1 MAGTG
6 TDRRG
11 LRQPDAPVLERRV
24 APPRLSPL
32 DSACIC
38 CLQSCLRPVSSPCLP
53 TRAKEKEGLR
63 ITNHPT
69 TDNWGAGPRHISVA
83 ESLERPTV
91 GDDNVL
97 HPGLPFSAVEP
108 ASGSRLMS
116 TYRHLPH
123 ELHSHAAHRPVNL
136 ALPGQAAQRFHW
148 WAETLMMCPRVSYAR
163 VLGEGPDP

>member
-1 MAGTG
+1 MYMLLAELPST
-6 TDRRG
+6 
-11 LRQPDAPVLERRV
+11 
-24 APPRLSPL
+24 
-32 DSACIC
+32 CIV
-38 CLQSCLRPVSSPCLP
+38 PVSSHPGQ
-53 TRAKEKEGLR
+53 REGR
-63 ITNHPT
+63 PPHHKSP
-69 TDNWGAGPRHISVA
+69 DNRQLGAGPRHISVA

-97 HPGLPFSAVEP
+97 HPGLPFSVVEP

-123 ELHSHAAHRPVNL
+123 ELHSHAAHRPINL